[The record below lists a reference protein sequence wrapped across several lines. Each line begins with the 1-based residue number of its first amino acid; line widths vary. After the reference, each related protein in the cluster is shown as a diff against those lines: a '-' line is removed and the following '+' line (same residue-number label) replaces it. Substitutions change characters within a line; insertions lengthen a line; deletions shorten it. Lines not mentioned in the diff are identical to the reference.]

1 MSDHNHFTVTIFILF
16 ILTATR
22 PVYCQEY
29 IFVGDPQ
36 IVLEK
41 GSYKQNYN
49 TGMYFFYKRHWP
61 LAIEFFSRCN
71 QLTRKRVKHFSPL
84 TWSYIYMN
92 EYSLAIR
99 SISSLPNRKEKQLVR
114 LVLKEVTSL
123 RTKHGL
129 SKKEIDRIVQ
139 NKKNLIKKTRANL
152 IAMSKHEIIDY
163 GP

>member
-1 MSDHNHFTVTIFILF
+1 MSDHNYFIVTIIIFIL
-16 ILTATR
+16 IASR
-22 PVYCQEY
+22 PVYSQEY

-49 TGMYFFYKRHWP
+49 TGMYFFYKRQWP

-71 QLTRKRVKHFSPL
+71 ELTRKKVKHFSPL
-84 TWSYIYMN
+84 TWSHIYMN
-92 EYSLAIR
+92 EYILAIR

-123 RTKHGL
+123 RTKHRL
-129 SKKEIDRIVQ
+129 SKKEIDRVVKD
-139 NKKNLIKKTRANL
+139 KKNLIKRTRDNL
-152 IAMSKHEIIDY
+152 MAMSKHEITNY

>member
-1 MSDHNHFTVTIFILF
+1 MSDHNYFIVTIIIFIL
-16 ILTATR
+16 IASR
-22 PVYCQEY
+22 PVYSQEY
-29 IFVGDPQ
+29 IFVGDPK

-49 TGMYFFYKRHWP
+49 TGMYFFYKREWP
-61 LAIEFFSRCN
+61 LAIEFFSRCDK
-71 QLTRKRVKHFSPL
+71 LTRKRVKHFSPL
-84 TWSYIYMN
+84 TWSHIYMN
-92 EYSLAIR
+92 EYILAIR

-123 RTKHGL
+123 RIKHGL
-129 SKKEIDRIVQ
+129 SKKEIDRVVQ

>member
-1 MSDHNHFTVTIFILF
+1 MFHRNYFIVTIIIIFIL
-16 ILTATR
+16 IAIR
-22 PVYCQEY
+22 PVYSQEY

-49 TGMYFFYKRHWP
+49 TGMYFFYKRQWP

-71 QLTRKRVKHFSPL
+71 ELTRKKVKHFSPL
-84 TWSYIYMN
+84 TWSHIYMN
-92 EYSLAIR
+92 EYILAIR

-123 RTKHGL
+123 RTKHRL
-129 SKKEIDRIVQ
+129 SKKEIDRVVKD
-139 NKKNLIKKTRANL
+139 KKNLIKRTRDNL
-152 IAMSKHEIIDY
+152 MAMSKHEITNY